1 MRQGV
6 VGRVDGTH
14 QQTCYTPCST
24 GTHHAPHSHWRLGPD
39 LLRIVNLA
47 MVASAYERDDLVL
60 VQLRAVL
67 DEVVGSRNAMRVRC
81 VCVMLLMCARGMGM
95 RSVCMVY
102 FECVYW
108 GTWGR
113 CHGGRRD
120 MGGLEQRAGARGGYG
135 KRRADAV
142 GVGGA
147 DERSRHDER

>member
-1 MRQGV
+1 M

-24 GTHHAPHSHWRLGPD
+24 GTHHAPHSHWRLRPD
-39 LLRIVNLA
+39 LLRAVDLA

-67 DEVVGSRNAMRVRC
+67 DEVVGGRNAMRVGC
-81 VCVMLLMCARGMGM
+81 VCGMLFMRARGMGM

-147 DERSRHDER
+147 DGRSRHDGR